1 MRQVTVILAA
11 TSFLALGLACGGGG
25 GGLGLSGGSARAK
38 ELCAHLDGAN
48 ASKWNPGVSCTALAV
63 GTEPEIQGTRVKVLS
78 VRSFVGKDSLPEIQ
92 NMDER
97 SAFSKTDGK
106 ALAVEVEYTNMSPV
120 RSKVTARLALH
131 TGGGEHLMTWP
142 YNSEI
147 LVRQAGE
154 GYEHLWDGPKLGPGK
169 SLRTFHVFAVP
180 PGDEEGSV
188 LQLYAMEKRVDEKDP
203 RGRKRDFFTD
213 FYIQDLPAIE
223 GL

>member
-1 MRQVTVILAA
+1 
-11 TSFLALGLACGGGG
+11 
-25 GGLGLSGGSARAK
+25 
-38 ELCAHLDGAN
+38 
-48 ASKWNPGVSCTALAV
+48 
-63 GTEPEIQGTRVKVLS
+63 
-78 VRSFVGKDSLPEIQ
+78 
-92 NMDER
+92 MDER

>member
-1 MRQVTVILAA
+1 
-11 TSFLALGLACGGGG
+11 
-25 GGLGLSGGSARAK
+25 
-38 ELCAHLDGAN
+38 
-48 ASKWNPGVSCTALAV
+48 
-63 GTEPEIQGTRVKVLS
+63 
-78 VRSFVGKDSLPEIQ
+78 
-92 NMDER
+92 
-97 SAFSKTDGK
+97 
-106 ALAVEVEYTNMSPV
+106 MSPV